1 MCSNTDCRYIN
12 KVAYGK
18 THHIRKRGM
27 PCFSVNTKLGTAM
40 IDSIGGPVKVN
51 NTLSTLNIPPIG
63 EKNLKC
69 MERRAGEV
77 VEKVAGMSTL
87 NAAKE
92 AFEME
97 MQDIAKEES
106 KEAIQSMGAVDED
119 LGVCPLPDA
128 SPSIR
133 QVCSNV
139 FDGMIG
145 DHADHNDELLDDQD
159 WEDVPDEE

>member
-1 MCSNTDCRYIN
+1 MFDVWFFFNILLIILF
-12 KVAYGK
+12 VLF
-18 THHIRKRGM
+18 I
-27 PCFSVNTKLGTAM
+27 FTAM

-51 NTLSTLNIPPIG
+51 NMLSTLNIPPIG

-97 MQDIAKEES
+97 MQ
-106 KEAIQSMGAVDED
+106 
-119 LGVCPLPDA
+119 
-128 SPSIR
+128 
-133 QVCSNV
+133 
-139 FDGMIG
+139 
-145 DHADHNDELLDDQD
+145 
-159 WEDVPDEE
+159 

>member
-1 MCSNTDCRYIN
+1 MFD
-12 KVAYGK
+12 VWF
-18 THHIRKRGM
+18 
-27 PCFSVNTKLGTAM
+27 CFNIILIILFVLFIFTAM

-51 NTLSTLNIPPIG
+51 NMLSTLNIPPIG

-97 MQDIAKEES
+97 MQ
-106 KEAIQSMGAVDED
+106 
-119 LGVCPLPDA
+119 
-128 SPSIR
+128 
-133 QVCSNV
+133 
-139 FDGMIG
+139 
-145 DHADHNDELLDDQD
+145 
-159 WEDVPDEE
+159 

>member
-1 MCSNTDCRYIN
+1 MFDVWVFFNIILIILF
-12 KVAYGK
+12 VLF
-18 THHIRKRGM
+18 I
-27 PCFSVNTKLGTAM
+27 FTAM

-51 NTLSTLNIPPIG
+51 NMLSTLNIPPIG

-97 MQDIAKEES
+97 MQ
-106 KEAIQSMGAVDED
+106 
-119 LGVCPLPDA
+119 
-128 SPSIR
+128 
-133 QVCSNV
+133 
-139 FDGMIG
+139 
-145 DHADHNDELLDDQD
+145 
-159 WEDVPDEE
+159 

>member
-1 MCSNTDCRYIN
+1 MFDVWFFFNIILIILF
-12 KVAYGK
+12 VLF
-18 THHIRKRGM
+18 I
-27 PCFSVNTKLGTAM
+27 FTAM

-51 NTLSTLNIPPIG
+51 NMLSTLNIPPIG

-97 MQDIAKEES
+97 MQ
-106 KEAIQSMGAVDED
+106 
-119 LGVCPLPDA
+119 
-128 SPSIR
+128 
-133 QVCSNV
+133 
-139 FDGMIG
+139 
-145 DHADHNDELLDDQD
+145 
-159 WEDVPDEE
+159 

>member
-1 MCSNTDCRYIN
+1 MFDVWFFFNIILILLF
-12 KVAYGK
+12 VLF
-18 THHIRKRGM
+18 I
-27 PCFSVNTKLGTAM
+27 FTAM

-51 NTLSTLNIPPIG
+51 NMLSTLNIPPIG

-97 MQDIAKEES
+97 MQ
-106 KEAIQSMGAVDED
+106 
-119 LGVCPLPDA
+119 
-128 SPSIR
+128 
-133 QVCSNV
+133 
-139 FDGMIG
+139 
-145 DHADHNDELLDDQD
+145 
-159 WEDVPDEE
+159 

>member
-1 MCSNTDCRYIN
+1 MFDVWVFFNIILIILF
-12 KVAYGK
+12 VLF
-18 THHIRKRGM
+18 I
-27 PCFSVNTKLGTAM
+27 FTAM

-51 NTLSTLNIPPIG
+51 NMLSTLIIPPIG

-97 MQDIAKEES
+97 MQ
-106 KEAIQSMGAVDED
+106 
-119 LGVCPLPDA
+119 
-128 SPSIR
+128 
-133 QVCSNV
+133 
-139 FDGMIG
+139 
-145 DHADHNDELLDDQD
+145 
-159 WEDVPDEE
+159 

>member
-1 MCSNTDCRYIN
+1 MNSLTCLMSGFFFNIILIILF
-12 KVAYGK
+12 VLF
-18 THHIRKRGM
+18 I
-27 PCFSVNTKLGTAM
+27 FTAM

-51 NTLSTLNIPPIG
+51 NMLSTLNIPPIG

-97 MQDIAKEES
+97 MQ
-106 KEAIQSMGAVDED
+106 
-119 LGVCPLPDA
+119 
-128 SPSIR
+128 
-133 QVCSNV
+133 
-139 FDGMIG
+139 
-145 DHADHNDELLDDQD
+145 
-159 WEDVPDEE
+159 